1 MSFVAEERKK
11 HTIYP
16 PAHEVF
22 SWTRTCDIQDV
33 SFFYCHIRTQQAIA
47 VIDTRK
53 GKVFRLK
60 IAMTH

>member
-33 SFFYCHIRTQQAIA
+33 SFFLLSYSYPASN
-47 VIDTRK
+47 TRHRPEE
-53 GKVFRLK
+53 GEG
-60 IAMTH
+60 I